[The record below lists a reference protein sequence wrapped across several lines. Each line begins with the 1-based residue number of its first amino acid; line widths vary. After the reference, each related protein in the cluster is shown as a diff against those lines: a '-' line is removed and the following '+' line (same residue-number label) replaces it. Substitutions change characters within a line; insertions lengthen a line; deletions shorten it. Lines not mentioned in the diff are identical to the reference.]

1 MDKKDVFQQVQKQ
14 IEDKRQRAETKAQ
27 LALDFACKNKDFA
40 LLESERRSLVFD
52 MGKNLFLG
60 KPVDKMQS
68 RMEEIASQQAL
79 LLEQMALSPDDLV
92 PQYSC
97 KVCNDKGFVDGKKC
111 KCFVQAT
118 NKILS
123 DNSNLCDTNLS
134 LDSVVAKNST
144 QQDVVDVFKKYLSAL
159 PKVPKCNVFVTGGTG
174 TGKTHLVTCLAND
187 LLKQN
192 YSVLFTSS
200 FNLNN
205 LFLQIHLAPAYQ
217 KNALFAN
224 LLSTDVLVID
234 DLGSENKYN
243 NVTEEYLCNLL
254 SERMAGKKYT
264 FITSNLGK
272 QIQDVYGDR
281 IYSRI
286 FSQKTLLI
294 NMPGKDLRV
303 ERN

>member
-68 RMEEIASQQAL
+68 RMDEIASQQAL

-97 KVCNDKGFVDGKKC
+97 KVCGDKGFVDGKKC

-159 PKVPKCNVFVTGGTG
+159 PKVSKCNVFVTGGTG

-294 NMPGKDLRV
+294 NMPGKDLRLQK
-303 ERN
+303 

>member
-27 LALDFACKNKDFA
+27 LALDFACQNKDFA

-68 RMEEIASQQAL
+68 RMDEIASQQAL

-97 KVCNDKGFVDGKKC
+97 KVCGDKGFVDGKKC
-111 KCFVQAT
+111 ECFVQAT

-159 PKVPKCNVFVTGGTG
+159 PKVSKCNVFVTGGTG

-294 NMPGKDLRV
+294 NMPGKDLRLQK
-303 ERN
+303 